1 MAPSAT
7 PTLAAARTRSPS
19 PTRTSKPPSIRK
31 QGNEKADSE
40 KGDVTEEEVRE
51 ENQTP
56 VQDRYPHGFRLI
68 VIIIAVCLAV
78 FLVALDQTIVATAI
92 PRITDQFQSVLDI
105 GWYGSAYFVTAT
117 SLQPTFGRIYKTF
130 SVKATFITAIAFFE
144 LGSLICA
151 VAPSSKVLIVGRAI
165 AGIGV
170 GGIFSGAVIIAGY
183 CVPLRKIPI
192 VYGLLG
198 GMWGIASVA
207 GPELGGVFT
216 DKVSWRWCFYIK

>member
-1 MAPSAT
+1 MSNNLDKRFSLDVKEKDHLDSMAPSAT

-105 GWYGSAYFVTAT
+105 GWYGSVSILHPPYNV
-117 SLQPTFGRIYKTF
+117 
-130 SVKATFITAIAFFE
+130 E
-144 LGSLICA
+144 
-151 VAPSSKVLIVGRAI
+151 
-165 AGIGV
+165 
-170 GGIFSGAVIIAGY
+170 II
-183 CVPLRKIPI
+183 
-192 VYGLLG
+192 
-198 GMWGIASVA
+198 
-207 GPELGGVFT
+207 
-216 DKVSWRWCFYIK
+216 